1 MVALNEPLRAELQKI
16 ISWAV
21 ENDIEEEILPR
32 NVLQLFETEVI
43 ELEGYNLSDL
53 PENFGILI
61 NLGIL
66 VIS

>member
-1 MVALNEPLRAELQKI
+1 MLPLNEPLKAELQKI

-43 ELEGYNLSDL
+43 KLEGS
-53 PENFGILI
+53 EC
-61 NLGIL
+61 
-66 VIS
+66 